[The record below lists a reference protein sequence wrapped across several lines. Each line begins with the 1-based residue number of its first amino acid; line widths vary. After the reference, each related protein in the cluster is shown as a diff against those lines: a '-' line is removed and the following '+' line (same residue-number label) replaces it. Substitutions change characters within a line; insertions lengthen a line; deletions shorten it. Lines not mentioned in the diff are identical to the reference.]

1 MLNNDAVLAYAS
13 CWLNEQDAF
22 VVLFSIWSFSSALT
36 LLALTGCFATWR
48 ESHET
53 VGRRTI
59 LCATGMGSAM
69 TAILVLCID
78 GKVYFPVVVGEIAAI
93 SVTSASLHAYWA
105 KIACSHATGTLI
117 RSLIVGQLCASGLF
131 YASKMLGD
139 AVQTVLLSVT
149 TPLMGGVI
157 YCMLYGKHARGPSV
171 RSITDGIKYEVSA
184 CRFHQALLA
193 GIATATLGVGVL
205 WGSSANM
212 RDHTFWVLGAVVVG
226 VVYLLYLAVKDR
238 PVRGDVILRAVFA
251 LLGVAILLAI
261 LVPTFSNMFM
271 GLVWTGY
278 SMLSL
283 ALFMIGRREGSSS
296 KGNIT
301 VLGVAMSISAA
312 SIGVGLTLGRL
323 SALYAP
329 SIEVPSIVA
338 IVLLLTVILFW
349 GHGKEVTE
357 VFPGVQSQS
366 NPDDMLLSRCAKV
379 AKDSDLTAAELET
392 LFFFMKGYTIR
403 RVSDERHVSAN
414 TIKTQISSIYRKLG
428 IHSRQELLNIIERIG
443 E

>member
-1 MLNNDAVLAYAS
+1 M
-13 CWLNEQDAF
+13 
-22 VVLFSIWSFSSALT
+22 
-36 LLALTGCFATWR
+36 R
-48 ESHET
+48 
-53 VGRRTI
+53 
-59 LCATGMGSAM
+59 
-69 TAILVLCID
+69 AI
-78 GKVYFPVVVGEIAAI
+78 
-93 SVTSASLHAYWA
+93 
-105 KIACSHATGTLI
+105 
-117 RSLIVGQLCASGLF
+117 
-131 YASKMLGD
+131 M
-139 AVQTVLLSVT
+139 
-149 TPLMGGVI
+149 
-157 YCMLYGKHARGPSV
+157 
-171 RSITDGIKYEVSA
+171 DGIEYEVSA
-184 CRFHQALLA
+184 CRSHQALLA

-238 PVRGDVILRAVFA
+238 PVRGDLILRAVFA

-261 LVPTFSNMFM
+261 LIPTFSNMFM

-329 SIEVPSIVA
+329 SIEAPSIVA

-349 GHGKEVTE
+349 GHGREVTE
-357 VFPGVQSQS
+357 VFPGIQSQS